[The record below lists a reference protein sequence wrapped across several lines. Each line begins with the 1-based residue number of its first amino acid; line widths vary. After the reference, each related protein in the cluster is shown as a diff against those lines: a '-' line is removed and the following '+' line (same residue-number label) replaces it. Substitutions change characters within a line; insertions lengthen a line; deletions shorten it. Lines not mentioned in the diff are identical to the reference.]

1 MIKNK
6 LNHLFITY
14 DGLMDP
20 LGKSQI
26 IPYLKSISN
35 SQRKINVISFEKIS
49 NIEEKKITT
58 IKLDLL
64 KNNIFW
70 KYNKFSNNYGKIGKI
85 YDLLKMFFF
94 SLLLIKKYNIKIVHC
109 RSHIPALTGF
119 FLKKITQIKLI
130 FDFRGLWIE
139 ERFDY
144 KIWDKK
150 KILDLLYFK
159 IFKYFEINILNNS
172 DYIVCLTN
180 SVKPYLNKIV
190 KNKVPIEVIPCC
202 ADYDFFKKKKYYK
215 NKAKK
220 ILNLKKNVNILG
232 YAGSINQIYLIKKML
247 LFFLYLQKRN
257 KNLIFIFVT
266 HQTDEL
272 KKIVDKNFSKKI
284 YDKIKIYKA
293 DRKKIPMFLSC
304 FDLMIS
310 FIKNTF
316 SRKAMSPT
324 KMSEAFAMGIPFFCN
339 KGIGDVDFIL
349 NKYKTGTV
357 IDLKKDICTKKNFN
371 LFLKC
376 KNMNSSFI
384 IKKTKPFYDITFACE
399 RYNYIYKSLEYV
411 QKQ

>member
-6 LNHLFITY
+6 LNHLFLTY

-35 SQRKINVISFEKIS
+35 SQRKINVISFEKIN
-49 NIEEKKITT
+49 NIQVKKIKT

-64 KNNIFW
+64 KNNIAW
-70 KYNKFSNNYGKIGKI
+70 KYKKFSNNYGKIGKI
-85 YDLLKMFFF
+85 YDLFKMFLS
-94 SLLLIKKYNIKIVHC
+94 SLLLIKKNNIKIIHC
-109 RSHIPALTGF
+109 RSHIPALAGF
-119 FLKKITQIKLI
+119 FLKKILKIKLI

-144 KIWDKK
+144 KIWNKK
-150 KILDLLYFK
+150 NLLNILYSK

-180 SVKPYLNKIV
+180 SIKPYLNKIV

-202 ADYDFFKKKKYYK
+202 ADYNYFQKKKYYK
-215 NKAKK
+215 NKVKK
-220 ILNLKKNVNILG
+220 ILNLKKNVNIIG
-232 YAGSINQIYLIKKML
+232 YAGSINQIYLIKKMI
-247 LFFLYLQKRN
+247 LFFLYLQKRD

-266 HQTDEL
+266 HQTNEL
-272 KKIVDKNFSKKI
+272 KKIIDINFNKKI
-284 YDKIKIYKA
+284 YNKIRIYKA

-324 KMSEAFAMGIPFFCN
+324 KMFEAFAMGIPFLCN

-349 NKYKTGTV
+349 NKYKTGVV
-357 IDLKKDICTKKNFN
+357 IDLKKKIYTKKHFE
-371 LFLKC
+371 LFIKC
-376 KNMNSSFI
+376 KKIKPDFI
-384 IKKTKPFYDITFACE
+384 IKKTKPFYDIAFASE
-399 RYNYIYKSLEYV
+399 RYNYIYNSLEYV